1 MINTVEK
8 WIEISNDTG
17 MINNNG
23 IIILW
28 KENGKI
34 ISNIVISSTRVEKM
48 ISYTPDIIFAVEIP
62 KQLKS
67 HKRINKHQ
75 NGTVGKEIIIK
86 KEKKAYSN

>member
-1 MINTVEK
+1 
-8 WIEISNDTG
+8 
-17 MINNNG
+17 MINNYN

-28 KENGKI
+28 KVNG
-34 ISNIVISSTRVEKM
+34 NIVSNTVILSTRVEKM
-48 ISYTPDIIFAVEIP
+48 TPCTQDFHFAVEIL

-75 NGTVGKEIIIK
+75 NGKVGEEIIMK